1 MSLKV
6 LMIQPALAAYRVPVF
21 RELAARPG
29 IDLLVCY
36 GKSPGLPNAKPDGFA
51 AMESLSKPLWFG
63 NNDSL
68 IWHLPPKHLLDSQ
81 RCDVVVAT
89 WNLRHLSI
97 PTLMIQSRISRT
109 PLVLWGHGFSK
120 NDSRIKRWLRTKLVA
135 PADAIV
141 VYNYAAADDLIQ
153 SGLPR
158 EKVFV
163 ALNSLDQAPIQAARA
178 DWLSRPDDLAAFRKA
193 NRLDTTGPVAIF
205 CSRLMHDNRVD
216 LLITAAKALIGR
228 HPGMRVVIIGNG
240 PEKERLMAQAAA
252 LGLADVVTFAGSM
265 YGEPQLAPWFL
276 SSNMFVYPENIGL
289 SVLHA
294 LGYGLPVVTSDR
306 IESQNPEIEA
316 IVPGRNGLLYKHGS
330 LDALVDTIDRLATD
344 RALLATLAAN
354 ALAQRRFSISRMVDG
369 LEGAIRH
376 AARSKVAGALP
387 TMA

>member
-6 LMIQPALAAYRVPVF
+6 LMIQPTLAAYRVPVF
-21 RELAARPG
+21 RELASRPG
-29 IDLLVCY
+29 IDLMVCY
-36 GKSPGLPNAKPDGFA
+36 GKSPGLPNAQPDGFA
-51 AMESLSKPLWFG
+51 AVESLSKPLWFG
-63 NNDSL
+63 NDDSL
-68 IWHLPPKHLLDSQ
+68 VWHLPPKHLLEPH

-97 PTLMIQSRISRT
+97 PLLMIQGRINRI
-109 PLVLWGHGFSK
+109 PVVLWGHGFSK
-120 NDSRIKRWLRTKLVA
+120 RESRLKRWLRTKLVT
-135 PADAIV
+135 PADAV
-141 VYNYAAADDLIQ
+141 VLYNYAAADDLIQ
-153 SGLPR
+153 SGVPR

-178 DWLSRPDDLAAFRKA
+178 DWASRPDDLAAFRKA
-193 NRLDTTGPVAIF
+193 NRLDTAGPVAIF
-205 CSRLMHDNRVD
+205 CSRLMHENRVD

-240 PEKERLMAQAAA
+240 PEKERLIAQAAA
-252 LGLADVVTFAGSM
+252 LGLADVVTFTGSM

-276 SSNMFVYPENIGL
+276 SSNVFVYPENIGL

-344 RALLATLAAN
+344 RTLLATLSAN

-369 LEGAIRH
+369 LQGAIRH
-376 AARSKVAGALP
+376 AARSKVADSLP
-387 TMA
+387 SMA